1 MPKKNKT
8 RPHAKDQHGN
18 HHQAAGHDHAY
29 EKKLIH
35 HDWRFWTAI
44 ALMVLAMAAYV
55 LSFDESL
62 RPGGVDEP
70 EVPMAAE

>member
-1 MPKKNKT
+1 MSKNKK
-8 RPHAKDQHGN
+8 RPHAKD
-18 HHQAAGHDHAY
+18 HDHHDAAHQGQKS
-29 EKKLIH
+29 KKLIH

-44 ALMVLAMAAYV
+44 VLMVLGMAAYV

>member
-1 MPKKNKT
+1 MSKSKKHS
-8 RPHAKDQHGN
+8 HAKDHHGN
-18 HHQAAGHDHAY
+18 NHQATGHDHAD

-35 HDWRFWTAI
+35 HDWRFWAAI
-44 ALMVLAMAAYV
+44 VLMVLAMVAYV
-55 LSFDESL
+55 LSFDESF